1 MKPNRDLFSTLYS
14 FEESRAALRA
24 LSHMLAATL
33 SQGDSLADIAMGV
46 SVLLDSQCDELA
58 DIEQAVRD
66 EFRRLETE
74 EPAER
79 HPKAK
84 ALRDQFIAEK
94 AKEGV
99 DAGEIAQAVNLKRSA
114 VEKVIAQLSGA
125 AMISGGM
132 NAKAGAA

>member
-1 MKPNRDLFSTLYS
+1 MKPNRDKFSTLYS

-24 LSHMLAATL
+24 LSQMLAATM

-46 SVLLDSQCDELA
+46 SVLLDNQCNELA
-58 DIEQAVRD
+58 DIEQAVRNA
-66 EFRRLETE
+66 FLRLETE
-74 EPAER
+74 EQTER

-94 AKEGV
+94 AREGV

-114 VEKVIAQLSGA
+114 VEKVIAQLTGSAPASSSGSVSA
-125 AMISGGM
+125 TA
-132 NAKAGAA
+132 